1 MAVGLIGKK
10 NARKKA
16 KAGAGDL
23 KKTAIPIP
31 DIDANVSVGGKD
43 FAIQYAGGLEPEKE
57 SFLKKYKM
65 PLIIGGVGVAL
76 VAGYMLL
83 KKKK

>member
-1 MAVGLIGKK
+1 M
-10 NARKKA
+10 
-16 KAGAGDL
+16 
-23 KKTAIPIP
+23 KKTAVPIP
-31 DIDANVSVGGKD
+31 DIDANVSVGGKE
-43 FAIQYAGGLEPEKE
+43 FAVQYATGAEPEKG

-76 VAGYMLL
+76 LAGYMLL